1 MTTQR
6 HLFEIY
12 VDVLEK
18 GETKSSLGG
27 EDMEVSLEIIPDDLE
42 LLLLKKALLKQ
53 LLLSYEKEYFLQHKC
68 RVSWYAIMG
77 AEFVSVV
84 DTM

>member
-53 LLLSYEKEYFLQHKC
+53 LLLSYEKEYFMQH
-68 RVSWYAIMG
+68 
-77 AEFVSVV
+77 SVRFRG
-84 DTM
+84 MPIWGR

>member
-18 GETKSSLGG
+18 GEIKSSLGG

-53 LLLSYEKEYFLQHKC
+53 LLLSYEKEYFMQHKC
-68 RVSWYAIMG
+68 RVSWYADMG

>member
-42 LLLLKKALLKQ
+42 LLLL
-53 LLLSYEKEYFLQHKC
+53 EKRC
-68 RVSWYAIMG
+68 
-77 AEFVSVV
+77 
-84 DTM
+84 